1 MGKKEKKIK
10 EVKSKTKQH
19 VKFGLRAKLTLTI
32 IPLVVI
38 ALLAATTLM
47 ILKAQDTITTRSM
60 DLLDAQAKS
69 CTDKISTDITE
80 VLAEAKIMHGAV
92 ELVTPYG
99 DAFINLYLYGT
110 LSYDDKFPYGVYMG
124 DKEGTYY
131 DQSGWVP
138 DEGWVCYER
147 DWYKDGLN
155 NEEMAFGEPYV
166 DAQTGDLC
174 VSASC
179 YVRAGGP
186 RNLVMAIDVYL
197 NTLAKEVSQYTVL
210 DNGYCLLISATG
222 EKTVLACS
230 DEGILGKPFDEAKA
244 MNDILAEGEEV
255 FTTADGKTH
264 EITVDGEKYVLVG
277 NKVPIVNWVV
287 LTIVPY
293 SDITSTSHDMLV
305 FGIGLSLGFI
315 LLIIIAV
322 GIIVSRTLKPLY
334 GITNNIQKMAEG
346 DFTIKFKNKG
356 SDEIALMGKE
366 LEDFTGTMQG
376 IIKEIT
382 GISGTLATQA
392 DSSTNVS
399 NELFTS
405 ATSTSD
411 SMGELRATVQ
421 QLADSITEVA
431 NNTIEL
437 SNNVTETGKR
447 GKEAAE
453 KMDETVK
460 TTSLGKE
467 GMEKIKVS
475 MKEIE
480 DEVAKLADAV
490 AKVGDST
497 GEITKFVEMIG
508 NIASQTNLLSLNAAI
523 EAARAGEAG
532 KGFSVV
538 AGEVR
543 NLADTSTTAVTEIS
557 SITDGI
563 NALIEN
569 AIAETKK
576 SVEAIRQSA
585 ALVEE
590 VGGSFDE
597 IFTSIDD
604 ASAIVKDMVKEVQE
618 IDRVAASVASI
629 TETQSANTQEILATA
644 EHLSSLAGNVSNN
657 SEHVASEAESI
668 ANTADTLSEHM
679 RGFKV
684 E

>member
-1 MGKKEKKIK
+1 MGKKEKK
-10 EVKSKTKQH
+10 VKNTAKKK
-19 VKFGLRAKLTLTI
+19 VKFGVRAKLTLTI

-38 ALLAATTLM
+38 AILVISTLM
-47 ILKAQDTITTRSM
+47 ILKAQDTITSRSM
-60 DLLDAQAKS
+60 DLLEEQARS
-69 CTDKISTDITE
+69 CTENIKTDITE

-99 DAFINLYLYGT
+99 DSFINLYLYGT
-110 LSYDDKFPYGVYMG
+110 MSYDEKFPYGVYMG
-124 DKEGTYY
+124 DKTGKYW
-131 DQSGWVP
+131 DPSGWVP
-138 DEGWVCYER
+138 DEGWICYER
-147 DWYKDGLN
+147 DWYKEGVN
-155 NEEMAFGEPYV
+155 NEEMTFGEPYV

-179 YVRAGGP
+179 KVRAGGKA
-186 RNLVMAIDVYL
+186 NLVMSIDVYL
-197 NTLAKEVSQYTVL
+197 NTLAEEIKQYVVL
-210 DNGYCLLISATG
+210 DNGYCMLVAGGEERSILATKDEELLGLTFTEGMA
-222 EKTVLACS
+222 K
-230 DEGILGKPFDEAKA
+230 DE
-244 MNDILAEGEEV
+244 ILAEAEDVLTEASGETV
-255 FTTADGKTH
+255 
-264 EITVDGEKYVLVG
+264 EIKVDGEKYVLVA
-277 NKVPIVNWVV
+277 NKVPIVNWTV

-293 SDITSTSHDMLV
+293 SDITSTSRDMIV
-305 FGIGLSLGFI
+305 FGIVLALVFV
-315 LLIIIAV
+315 LIIVIAV
-322 GIIVSRTLKPLY
+322 GIIVTKTLKPLY
-334 GITNNIQKMAEG
+334 AITGNIQKMAEG

-356 SDEIALMGKE
+356 SDEIALMGRE

-376 IIKEIT
+376 IIREIT

-392 DSSTNVS
+392 DTSTNVS
-399 NELFTS
+399 NELFSS

-411 SMGELRATVQ
+411 SMDELRTTVQ
-421 QLADSITEVA
+421 HLADSITEVA
-431 NNTIEL
+431 NNTVEL
-437 SNNVTETGKR
+437 SQNVTETGKR
-447 GKEAAE
+447 GKEAAD
-453 KMDETVK
+453 KMDATVR
-460 TTSLGKE
+460 TTALGKD

-480 DEVAKLADAV
+480 NEVGKLANAV

-543 NLADTSTTAVTEIS
+543 NLADTSTTAVAEIS

-576 SVEAIRQSA
+576 SVEAIQQSA

-604 ASAIVKDMVKEVQE
+604 ASALVKDMVKEVQE
-618 IDRVAASVASI
+618 IDRVAAAVAAI

-644 EHLSSLAGNVSNN
+644 ENLTSLAGSVSDN
-657 SEHVASEAESI
+657 SEHVASEAEHI

-679 RGFKV
+679 KGFKV
-684 E
+684 D

>member
-1 MGKKEKKIK
+1 MGKKEKKVK
-10 EVKSKTKQH
+10 ADKKLTKSK
-19 VKFGLRAKLTLTI
+19 VKFGIRAKLTLTI

-38 ALLAATTLM
+38 AILVIASLM
-47 ILKAQDTITTRSM
+47 IFKAQSTITTRSM
-60 DLLDAQAKS
+60 DLLKTQAEH
-69 CTDKISTDITE
+69 CTDKISNDISE

-99 DAFINLYLYGT
+99 ESFINLYLYGT
-110 LSYDDKFPYGVYMG
+110 LSYDEKIPYGVYMG
-124 DKEGTYY
+124 DKNGKYY

-138 DEGWVCYER
+138 DADWVCYER

-166 DAQTGDLC
+166 DSQTGELC

-179 YVRAGGP
+179 KVRAGGYD
-186 RNLVMAIDVYL
+186 NLVMAIDVYL
-197 NTLAKEVSQYTVL
+197 NDLAEEIKQYTIL

-222 EKTVLACS
+222 SKTILACK
-230 DEGILGKPFDEAKA
+230 DADILGMGFDEAKES
-244 MNDILAEGEEV
+244 NKILSASEEV
-255 FTTADGKTH
+255 FTEASGETK
-264 EITVDGEKYVLVG
+264 EITVGGKKYVIVA
-277 NKVPIVNWVV
+277 NTVPIVNWVV
-287 LTIVPY
+287 LSVVPY
-293 SDITSTSHDMLV
+293 SDITNTSHDMLV
-305 FGIGLSLGFI
+305 FGIGIAIAFVI
-315 LLIIIAV
+315 VIIIAV
-322 GIIVSRTLKPLY
+322 GIIVTKTLKPLY
-334 GITNNIQKMAEG
+334 GITGNIQKMAEG

-356 SDEIALMGKE
+356 SDEIAVMGRE
-366 LEDFTGTMQG
+366 LEEFTGTMQA

-382 GISGTLATQA
+382 GISGTLALQA
-392 DSSTNVS
+392 DTSTNVS
-399 NELFTS
+399 NELSSS

-411 SMGELRATVQ
+411 SMGELRTTVQ
-421 QLADSITEVA
+421 HLAESITEVA
-431 NNTIEL
+431 NSTISL

-447 GKEAAE
+447 GREAAE
-453 KMDETVK
+453 KMDATVR
-460 TTSLGKE
+460 TTAVGKE
-467 GMEKIKVS
+467 GMEKIKTS

-480 DEVAKLADAV
+480 VEVSKLADAV
-490 AKVGDST
+490 SKVGDST
-497 GEITKFVEMIG
+497 SEITKFVEMIG

-618 IDRVAASVASI
+618 IDRVAASVAAI

-644 EHLSSLAGNVSNN
+644 EQLSSLAGNVSNN